1 MSSALLRTRPLA
13 RTAPRCLRYPVRD
26 FLAPCTAI
34 PTAPGATARIHS
46 TPPNPAQPSASRR
59 AAVPAIASDVSN
71 ASDHVAPTKPLT
83 REQKDFLDSALRV
96 NQAGELAAVLIY
108 AAQTPPILRSYPHLR
123 PLMKHMYDQ
132 EAGHFNYFND
142 LLAKHRIRPT
152 AMYPVWH
159 AAATALGWGT
169 AVMGREA
176 AMACTEA
183 VETEIG
189 THYNEQVRVLLDWA
203 DKLEARGETLG
214 EELTVLIG
222 ELRRIRDEELE
233 HLDHA
238 VENDSKEARP
248 YELLTNVIRGGCR
261 TAIWI
266 SERV

>member
-1 MSSALLRTRPLA
+1 MASALLPTRALA
-13 RTAPRCLRYPVRD
+13 RAAARRTQLPVAE
-26 FLAPCTAI
+26 FTV
-34 PTAPGATARIHS
+34 PGSVARIHA
-46 TPPNPAQPSASRR
+46 TPANLVHSS
-59 AAVPAIASDVSN
+59 
-71 ASDHVAPTKPLT
+71 PTKRSVAAAIPQDHAEHAPLPPQHST
-83 REQKDFLDSALRV
+83 AAGTPLRPLSQEQHDFLDSALRV

-108 AAQTPPILRSYPHLR
+108 AAQTPPLLRAHPHLKG
-123 PLMKHMYDQ
+123 LMKHMHDQ
-132 EAGHFNYFND
+132 EVGHFRYFNSV
-142 LLAKHRIRPT
+142 LAKHRVRPT

-159 AAATALGWGT
+159 AAATVLGWST
-169 AVMGREA
+169 AVVGKEA

-214 EELTVLIG
+214 DELTVLI
-222 ELRRIRDEELE
+222 EDLRRIRDEELE

-238 VENDSKEARP
+238 VENDSKEAKP
-248 YELLTNVIRGGCR
+248 YELLTNLIRGGCR